1 MLPEVYRP
9 TAARKIEFNM
19 KIPVNTA
26 PPRQARRQPRSR
38 DKPKSF
44 LTLILIGFC
53 IVGLPL
59 IGALVYSAVRID
71 QLAEQSRHN
80 VYQATQITNGSSI
93 IIDEIMAMERS
104 VQHAL
109 VLDDATLLEGY
120 FLAHTKFEKITNHLL
135 NISVY
140 LEQQLSLEKLRLL
153 ETSIFRE
160 ILVLNEQPQDLQYLL
175 DRFASLLTLA
185 QEFSTNSFQLI
196 GQNVGK
202 MSEIA
207 TQTRTLVEWELLI
220 LIPVV
225 VFLALAFS
233 VFIARPIR
241 QIDDAILHM
250 GQGKLAQPIH
260 VNGPQNLEYIGARL
274 DWLRLRLL
282 KLEEQKIQFLRHVSH
297 ELKTPL
303 TAIREGADLLAEGIT
318 GNLNEKQQ
326 LIAGI
331 LHTSS
336 MQLQKRIEDLLN
348 FSALQTDMVALAKQR
363 VNLDKVI
370 NSVIKTQNLSI
381 LSKNIKI
388 NLTCPELVLE
398 CDKQKLDVMLDNLLS
413 NAVKFSP
420 SGSYIEITASQHNG
434 TIQVDI
440 EDSGPGV
447 DPTDQGQIFEPFYQ
461 GRNTPNSH
469 VKGTGL
475 GLAIAKEYAI
485 AHGGNIELVPNT
497 DNGHGAR
504 FRLTLPVRN
513 FEYLYHAKNL

>member
-1 MLPEVYRP
+1 MLPEIYRP
-9 TAARKIEFNM
+9 TAVKKAEFDM
-19 KIPVNTA
+19 KIPANPA
-26 PPRQARRQPRSR
+26 KAARQRPHRRPRSGH
-38 DKPKSF
+38 KPKSF
-44 LTLILIGFC
+44 LTLILIGFS

-59 IGALVYSAVRID
+59 IGALVYSAMRID
-71 QLAEQSRHN
+71 QLSEQSRNN
-80 VYQATQITNGSSI
+80 VYQATQVTGGSSI
-93 IIDEIMAMERS
+93 IIGEIMTMERS

-120 FLAHTKFEKITNHLL
+120 FLAHTRFEKITNHLSD
-135 NISVY
+135 ISVY
-140 LEQQLSLEKLRLL
+140 LEQQLALEKLRLL

-207 TQTRTLVEWELLI
+207 AQTRTLVEWELLI
-220 LIPVV
+220 LIPLV

-241 QIDDAILHM
+241 QIDEAIVHM
-250 GQGKLAQPIH
+250 GQGKLAQPIR
-260 VNGPQNLEYIGARL
+260 VDGPQNLEYIGARL

-282 KLEEQKIQFLRHVSH
+282 KLEEQKMQFLRHVSH

-318 GNLNEKQQ
+318 GNLNQKQQ

-348 FSALQTDMVALAKQR
+348 FSALQADMITLVRQST
-363 VNLDKVI
+363 NLNKVI
-370 NSVIKTQNLSI
+370 SSAIKAQNLSI
-381 LSKNIKI
+381 LSKDIKI
-388 NLTCPELVLE
+388 SLTCPELILE
-398 CDKQKLDVMLDNLLS
+398 CDKQKVDIILDNLLS

-420 SGSYIEITASQHNG
+420 TGSRIEITASSHGSMAQ
-434 TIQVDI
+434 IDI
-440 EDSGPGV
+440 TDSGPGV
-447 DPTDQGQIFEPFYQ
+447 DRMDQSRIFEPFYQ
-461 GRNTPNSH
+461 GRNMPDTH

-485 AHGGNIELVPNT
+485 AHGGNIELIR
-497 DNGHGAR
+497 GAGER
-504 FRLTLPVRN
+504 GAHFRLTLPISN
-513 FEYLYHAKNL
+513 SEYSS